1 MAHLNFCQKTQTD
14 QLQVINNCLL
24 SLYLHV
30 ASCIDLTQLQ
40 MLLFLQSSY
49 DLVQTA
55 KACVAL
61 LTNIEVRH
69 HCHDYV
75 YPKIHRKKN
84 CSEVLK
90 KKF

>member
-1 MAHLNFCQKTQTD
+1 ME
-14 QLQVINNCLL
+14 V
-24 SLYLHV
+24 YLHA

-49 DLVQTA
+49 YLVQTE
-55 KACVAL
+55 KACVAV

-75 YPKIHRKKN
+75 YPKIHREK
-84 CSEVLK
+84 
-90 KKF
+90 